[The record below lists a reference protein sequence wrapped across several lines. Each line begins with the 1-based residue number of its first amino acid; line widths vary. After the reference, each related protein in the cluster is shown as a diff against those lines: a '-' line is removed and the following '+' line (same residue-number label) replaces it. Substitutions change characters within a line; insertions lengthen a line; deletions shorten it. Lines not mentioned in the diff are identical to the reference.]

1 MKRVFILFLIGCL
14 GFGSLHAQ
22 LDLNK
27 AFPQDPHV
35 KKGTLKNG
43 LTYYLRHNEEPKE
56 RASFY
61 IIRNAGALLET
72 KEQDG
77 LAHFLEHMS
86 FNGTKN
92 FPKKGIISLLE
103 KYGVSFGR
111 NINAYTTQNETVY
124 NISEVPTNIPEL
136 LDTCLLILHDWVYYL
151 ALEEEEIDAERGVIT
166 EEWRQRRTPQFR
178 IRAQIFPVITK
189 GSQYAVRDVI
199 GSLNVIQNFEYQ
211 AIRDFYHKWYRTDL
225 TAIAI
230 CGNFDVDKMEK
241 KIVDLFS
248 SLPAVKNPQPR
259 PFYEIPEYDEMRY
272 VLATDKEIVRS
283 DIQIISFKREDVKP
297 EDKNLKYYRDAIIS
311 NFYNTLVSSR
321 FSELIQKPNPPFIGG
336 SFGFY
341 DFAKGYNSFS
351 VNTTAKPNEEE
362 AALKAVLTE
371 LERVKRFG
379 FLNSELERAKINL
392 MASMESAYRQ
402 KEKTTNDAYIKSMQD
417 NFLENDPMIDFT
429 DYYNFVKTVV
439 PTITVEEVSAKSE
452 EIDFNKN
459 TSISI
464 SGPENVKH
472 LTETEAKR
480 IIQEISDSKDIEPY
494 VDNTVNAGGLI
505 REELKGGSAVSEKRL
520 PKFDAVEW
528 TLENGAKVV
537 FRKADFEKDKVS
549 LTSRSEGGTSL
560 YDIDMLPSATN
571 AADFV
576 SAFGLGEYDPVS
588 LSKMLT
594 GKIAGVGARIGGLTE
609 SVSGS
614 STPADFETMLQLL
627 YMKFEHPRFDEV
639 IFNNAIERSRASLK
653 QTLKNPQ
660 KIMQDSVTLIM
671 SDYHP
676 RVQLYNEDY
685 LNSLTLDKI
694 KQVYL
699 DRIKDASDFTF
710 FIVGNIEEST
720 VKPLVEK
727 YIGSIKSYNRKETWV
742 DHKIEGP
749 KGKTEKK
756 IELELTE
763 PKSTVL
769 VSISSD
775 KIKYTPYDRICA
787 GILESILELRYTES
801 IREREGGT
809 YGVSV
814 GFNIN
819 KLPKPS
825 YSLSLNFECDPNR
838 VDRLKPLLYH
848 EIETL
853 IKEGVKAEDLDKTV
867 KNMRKNHEQSKQH
880 NAYWMNVLYNYYT
893 TGIDN
898 TDPKNFEDIINKITT
913 KDIQKWAKKFYKK
926 ADIVDIVFEPKK

>member
-1 MKRVFILFLIGCL
+1 MKRVFILFLFGCL

-111 NINAYTTQNETVY
+111 NINAYTSQNETVY
-124 NISEVPTNIPEL
+124 NISEVPTNIPDL

-199 GSLNVIQNFEYQ
+199 GSLDVIQNFEYQ

-259 PFYEIPEYDEMRY
+259 PFYEIPEHNEMRY
-272 VLATDKEIVRS
+272 VLATDKEIVKS
-283 DIQIISFKREDVKP
+283 NIQIISLKKDDVKP
-297 EDKNLKYYRDAIIS
+297 KDKNKKYYRDALIS

-321 FSELIQKPNPPFIGG
+321 FSELMQKPNPPFIGG

-341 DFAKGYNSFS
+341 GFARGYNSFS
-351 VNTTAKPNEEE
+351 VSTTAKPNEEE

-392 MASMESAYRQ
+392 MAGMESAYRQ

-439 PTITVEEVSAKSE
+439 PTITVEEVSAKSK

-472 LTETEAKR
+472 LTEAEAKR
-480 IIQEISDSKDIEPY
+480 IIQEISNSKDIEPY

-505 REELKGGSAVSEKRL
+505 REELKGGNVVSEKRL

-528 TLENGAKVV
+528 TLGNGAKVV
-537 FRKADFEKDKVS
+537 FRKADFEKDNVS

-560 YDIDMLPSATN
+560 YDIDMLPSAAN

-588 LSKMLT
+588 LGKMLT

-671 SDYHP
+671 SNYHP

-710 FIVGNIEEST
+710 FIVGNIDEST

-763 PKSTVL
+763 PKATVL

-809 YGVSV
+809 YGVGV

-819 KLPKPS
+819 RLPKPS

-838 VDRLKPLLYH
+838 VDQLKPLLYH

-880 NAYWMNVLYNYYT
+880 NSYWMNVLYNYYT

-898 TDPKNFEDIINKITT
+898 TDPQNFEDIINKITT

>member
-1 MKRVFILFLIGCL
+1 MKRVFILFLLGCL

-35 KKGTLKNG
+35 KKGRLKNG

-77 LAHFLEHMS
+77 LAHFLEHMA

-124 NISEVPTNIPEL
+124 NISEVPTNIPDL

-178 IRAQIFPVITK
+178 IRAQTSPVITK

-199 GSLNVIQNFEYQ
+199 GSLDVIQNFEYQ

-241 KIVDLFS
+241 KIINLFS
-248 SLPAVKNPQPR
+248 SLPAVKNPEPR
-259 PFYEIPEYDEMRY
+259 PFYEIPEHDEMRY
-272 VLATDKEIVRS
+272 VLATDKEIVKS
-283 DIQIISFKREDVKP
+283 DIQIISFKRDNVKP
-297 EDKNLKYYRDAIIS
+297 EDKNKKYYRDALIS
-311 NFYNTLVSSR
+311 NFYNTLVSLR
-321 FSELIQKPNPPFIGG
+321 FSELMQKPNPPFIGG
-336 SFGFY
+336 SFGFHG
-341 DFAKGYNSFS
+341 FARGYNSFS

-392 MASMESAYRQ
+392 MAGMESAYRQ

-417 NFLENDPMIDFT
+417 NFLENDPIIDFT

-439 PTITVEEVSAKSE
+439 PTITVEEVSAKSK

-494 VDNTVNAGGLI
+494 VDNTINSQGLI
-505 REELKGGSAVSEKRL
+505 REELKGGKAISEKRL
-520 PKFDAVEW
+520 PQFDAVEW
-528 TLENGAKVV
+528 ILENGAKVV
-537 FRKADFEKDKVS
+537 FRKADFEKDNVS

-560 YDIDMLPSATN
+560 YDTDILPSATN

-576 SAFGLGEYDPVS
+576 SAFGLGEYDPIS
-588 LSKMLT
+588 LGKMLT
-594 GKIAGVGARIGGLTE
+594 GKIAGVSASIGGLTE
-609 SVSGS
+609 AVSGS
-614 STPADFETMLQLL
+614 STPTDFETMLQLL

-653 QTLKNPQ
+653 QILKNPQ

-671 SDYHP
+671 SNYHP
-676 RVQLYNEDY
+676 RAQLYNEDY
-685 LNSLTLDKI
+685 LNSLSLDKI

-710 FIVGNIEEST
+710 FIVGNIDEST
-720 VKPLVEK
+720 VKPLIEK

-749 KGKTEKK
+749 KGKTEKR

-809 YGVSV
+809 YGVGVS
-814 GFNIN
+814 FNIN
-819 KLPKPS
+819 RLPKPS

-838 VDRLKPLLYH
+838 VDQLKPLLYH

-853 IKEGVKAEDLDKTV
+853 IKDGVKAEDLDKTV

-893 TGIDN
+893 IGIDN

-913 KDIQKWAKKFYKK
+913 IDIQKWAKKFYKK